1 MHTQREWCAGVHA
14 YDGYYLVIAKD
25 NQPSVHEDLH
35 DFFEEKDADQ
45 SEWEYHKEV
54 QNKHGRL
61 EVREIWVS
69 MEMNEWF
76 QKDWAGIAQSYK
88 IRRKVTKW
96 DEEYEKIVYG
106 FTNLPREKANAEL
119 LLKYNQ
125 KHWFIENRLHYRRDV
140 AFGEDASQ
148 VRIKGAPQVLAAL
161 NGGIL
166 AIMDWLG
173 VTNVRA
179 QMRHY
184 CAHPQDALQLL
195 LGKLDRKSG

>member
-1 MHTQREWCAGVHA
+1 M
-14 YDGYYLVIAKD
+14 I
-25 NQPSVHEDLH
+25 
-35 DFFEEKDADQ
+35 FFEEKDADQ
-45 SEWEYHKEV
+45 GEWEYHKKV

-69 MEMNEWF
+69 TEMNDWF
-76 QKDWAGIAQSYK
+76 QKDWAGIAQAYK

-96 DEEYEKIVYG
+96 DKEYEKIVYG

-119 LLKYNQ
+119 LLIYNQ

-140 AFGEDASQ
+140 TFGEDASQ
-148 VRIKGAPQVLAAL
+148 VRIKGDPQVLALL

-173 VTNVRA
+173 VTNVKA

-184 CAHPQDALQLL
+184 CACPQDALQLL